1 MNISAPFIHRP
12 VATSLLMVAVAFAG
26 LVAYPLLPVAP
37 LPKVDFPTISVSASL
52 PGASP
57 ETMASAVAQP
67 LERQFSLI
75 AGVTQMTSTST
86 LGATSINLQFE
97 LNRDIDAAAQDVQ
110 AAIAAA
116 GRQLP
121 TNLPSPPTYR
131 KVNPADSPVLV
142 MGVHSD
148 SLPLTV
154 VDDYADT
161 ILAQQM
167 SQIDGVSQVTIG
179 GEQKPA
185 VRVQVDP
192 AKLAAKNL
200 TLEDIRGVLAATTT
214 NAAKGT
220 LYSDIRSFTL
230 AANDQLSQASDYNN
244 VIIAYRNGGAVRV
257 KDVGQAIDG
266 PENLY
271 TGAWDNNKPAVLLVV
286 FKQPGANVIETV
298 DRVKNALPRLQAAI
312 PPAVTVDILSDR
324 TETIRASV
332 DDVQFTLGLTIA
344 LVVLVILLFLRN
356 LRVTLIP
363 ATVVPL
369 SLLGALA
376 VMYLCG
382 FSLDNISLMALTIS
396 VGFVVDDAIVVV
408 ENIYRHI
415 EDGMR
420 PLDAA
425 LKGSREIGFTVLS
438 ISISL
443 VAVFIP
449 LLLMGGIV
457 GRLFREFSIT
467 VTAAIAVS
475 AFVSLVLTPMLCAR
489 FLHHETTKHGP
500 IWRAIED
507 AFDGM
512 LAFYRRT
519 LDVVLRHQLITL
531 IVFFATMALSVHLY
545 AIIPKGF
552 FPIQDT
558 GLITGFAEAGQDI
571 SPQEMARLMVQ
582 LGDMLGKD
590 PDIAAVGAAM
600 GSTGSAQ
607 TANTGRFFIGLKPR
621 DERTTNASAII
632 DRLRP
637 KLAEI
642 EGVKLTLQP
651 SQDITVGGRIGRG
664 QFQYTLQ
671 DADIGEVNEWAPK
684 VLAKMQ
690 TLPELA
696 DTTSDQQGNAPQLMV
711 SINRDQASRFGI
723 QPEVIDATLNDAF
736 GQRQVAQYY
745 TQTNTY
751 HVILEVPSAMQGDP
765 NTLDRIYLKSPLNG
779 ASVPISTLV
788 TIDNTQVGPL
798 SVSHQ
803 GQFPAVTISFNLP
816 AGVALGQAI
825 DAIQKAV
832 ADMGAPVTLVGTFQ
846 GNAQAFQDSLANEPV
861 LIGAALIVVYLI
873 LGMLY
878 ESYIHPLTILS
889 TLPSAGV
896 GALLALMAGGFDLS
910 VIGIIG
916 IILLIGIV
924 KKNGIML
931 VDFAIAR
938 EREGADHL
946 TAIREA
952 CLLRFRPILMTTAA
966 AMLGGVPLMLGHGA
980 GSELRQPLG
989 YAMVGGL
996 ALSQL
1001 LTLYTTPIVYLYLG
1015 RLQSWLRGDRA
1026 RERKKTRVPVPAE

>member
-26 LVAYPLLPVAP
+26 LAAFPLLPVAP
-37 LPKVDFPTISVSASL
+37 LPKVDFPTISISASL

-67 LERQFSLI
+67 LERQFSQI

-97 LNRDIDAAAQDVQ
+97 LNRNIDAAAQDVQ

-121 TNLPSPPTYR
+121 TDLPSPPTYR

-148 SLPLTV
+148 SLPLTT

-161 ILAQQM
+161 ILAQQI
-167 SQIDGVSQVTIG
+167 SQIEGVSQVTIG

-244 VIIAYRNGGAVRV
+244 VIIAYRNGAAVRV

-271 TGAWDNNKPAVLLVV
+271 TGAWDNNKRAVLLVV

-298 DRVKNALPRLQAAI
+298 DRVKEALPRLQAAI
-312 PPAVTVDILSDR
+312 PPAVSVDILSDR

-332 DDVQFTLGLTIA
+332 DDVEFTLGLTIA

-356 LRVTLIP
+356 LRVTMIP
-363 ATVVPL
+363 ALVVPL

-415 EDGMR
+415 EDGIK

-425 LKGSREIGFTVLS
+425 LRGSREIGFTVLS
-438 ISISL
+438 ISVSL

-489 FLHHETTKHGP
+489 FLHHDTTKHGL
-500 IWRAIED
+500 IWRAIENM
-507 AFDGM
+507 FDGM

-519 LDVVLRHQLITL
+519 LDSVLRHPLITL
-531 IVFFATMALSVHLY
+531 LVFFATMALSVHLY
-545 AIIPKGF
+545 IIIPKGF

-582 LGDMLGKD
+582 LGDVLGKD

-621 DERTTNASAII
+621 DERTTNASVII

-671 DADIGEVNEWAPK
+671 DADIGELNEWAPK

-1015 RLQSWLRGDRA
+1015 RLQSWLKGDRA
-1026 RERKKTRVPVPAE
+1026 RKRKGARVPVPAE

>member
-324 TETIRASV
+324 TGTIRASV

-356 LRVTLIP
+356 LRVTVIP
-363 ATVVPL
+363 GLVVPL

-420 PLDAA
+420 PPDAA

-507 AFDGM
+507 AFDGI

-671 DADIGEVNEWAPK
+671 DADIGELNEWAPK

>member
-356 LRVTLIP
+356 LRVTVIP
-363 ATVVPL
+363 GLVVPL

-420 PLDAA
+420 PPDAA

-507 AFDGM
+507 AFDGI

-545 AIIPKGF
+545 AIILKGF

-607 TANTGRFFIGLKPR
+607 TANTGRFFIGLKPH

-671 DADIGEVNEWAPK
+671 DADIGELNEWAPK